1 MADELFTLEGARL
14 TVHANLEA
22 EHHERFRRVCEQ
34 LLFVK
39 ESEITVDL
47 SSVEYI
53 HSLLIGMLCFLWAE
67 AVDHDKEM
75 ICVVSSKVAEL
86 FERTGLAKVFKY
98 SVADES

>member
-1 MADELFTLEGARL
+1 MPDELFSLDGARL

-39 ESEITVDL
+39 EPEITVDL
-47 SSVEYI
+47 SSVQYI

-67 AVDHDKEM
+67 AIDHDKEM
-75 ICVVSSKVAEL
+75 TCIVSETVAQL
-86 FERTGLAKVFKY
+86 FERTGLAKVFTY
-98 SVADES
+98 SVADQA

>member
-1 MADELFTLEGARL
+1 MPEDLFTLEGARL

-39 ESEITVDL
+39 EPEITVDL
-47 SSVEYI
+47 TAVQYI

-75 ICVVSSKVAEL
+75 NCIVSRAVAEL
-86 FERTGLAKVFKY
+86 FERTGLAKVFQY
-98 SVADES
+98 SVAD